1 VSGGRDQPPVWLAA
15 AGPGD
20 IDAVVE
26 IEKLSYGEPWSRRQ
40 FRAALEGDANQRV
53 LVLRH
58 AGEGGRI
65 VATLVLQVV
74 VDELHV
80 HNVAVDPAH
89 RGRGLGRRLL
99 ELGLAYG
106 ARRGTR
112 LTFLE
117 VRRSNEVA
125 LRLYA
130 SLGFDQV
137 GVRRGYYAKPREDAL
152 VLRRRAAEDR

>member
-1 VSGGRDQPPVWLAA
+1 VSEVPGRPPVWLAA
-15 AGPGD
+15 ADPGD
-20 IDAVVE
+20 LDAVVE
-26 IEKLSYGEPWSRRQ
+26 IEKRCYEEPWTRRQ

-58 AGEGGRI
+58 AGHAGRI
-65 VATLVLQVV
+65 VAYLVLQIV

-80 HNVAVDPAH
+80 HNVAVDPGL
-89 RGRGLGRRLL
+89 RGRGLGRRLV

-117 VRRSNEVA
+117 VRRSNAVA
-125 LRLYA
+125 LGLYA
-130 SLGFDQV
+130 SLGFEQV

-152 VLRRRAAEDR
+152 VLRRRAAGDR